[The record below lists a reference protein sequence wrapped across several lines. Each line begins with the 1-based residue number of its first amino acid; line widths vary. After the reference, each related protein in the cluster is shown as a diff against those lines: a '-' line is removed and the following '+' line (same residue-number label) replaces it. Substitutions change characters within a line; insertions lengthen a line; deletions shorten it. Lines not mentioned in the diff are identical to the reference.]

1 MNWVGL
7 DPPFLLWEHSIPL
20 LMTDISAVVVTFWRN
35 LEWYSFQR
43 GWTNE
48 KLAEQLGV
56 SKNTLN
62 RLRFGRCRY
71 IDPEILVASLEVFEL
86 TPNDLLLSKPEVER
100 RYANA

>member
-1 MNWVGL
+1 M
-7 DPPFLLWEHSIPL
+7 DSSPAI
-20 LMTDISAVVVTFWRN
+20 VVTFWRN

-48 KLAEQLGV
+48 RLADQLGV

-71 IDPEILVASLEVFEL
+71 IDPEILTSSCEVFDL
-86 TPNDLLLSKPEVER
+86 SPNDLLLSKPEVER

>member
-1 MNWVGL
+1 
-7 DPPFLLWEHSIPL
+7 
-20 LMTDISAVVVTFWRN
+20 MTDAPAIVVTFWRN

-48 KLAEQLGV
+48 RLADQLGV

-62 RLRFGRCRY
+62 RLRFGRSRY
-71 IDPEILVASLEVFEL
+71 IDPEILTSSLDVFEL
-86 TPNDLLLSKPEVER
+86 EPNDLLLSKPEVER